1 MKRCDHIIKFLF
13 ISMLIFST
21 SNILGNKAHGRFEI
35 SFLMKISYE
44 ISFLKEIQKIFIFQF
59 ISGQINVSR

>member
-1 MKRCDHIIKFLF
+1 
-13 ISMLIFST
+13 MLIFST